1 MASSSSSAFPATT
14 RYHRWLG
21 WHAPALRRVLT
32 FGVSGL
38 IVILA
43 LLPFVPWELAVV
55 GGWDVAAVALLVY
68 ALADHPPSGRR
79 RRRAHRRPPG

>member
-1 MASSSSSAFPATT
+1 MAPSSSSELPATT

-32 FGVSGL
+32 IGVSGL

-55 GGWDVAAVALLVY
+55 AGWDVAAVALLWTIWPII
-68 ALADHPPSGRR
+68 LRADWR